1 MRVLERH
8 LTRLVIVDGT
18 NESLISFLLN
28 GRHDSTRHDST
39 RLEHNQSCLSDLEVS
54 ARITRAPALEPALVL
69 VGQAR
74 VVVVGLFSFTLP
86 LHCFSLYSSLV
97 LFSSLYFAT
106 PIHFSPPLPSRSFP
120 TSLGGSENRMLCW
133 CCLSF
138 RCRIRRDPQRP
149 KKKQQPEFNTRR
161 QEFRSSIVLRKG
173 FVWLTTANV
182 QHIEKKDQEFPAS

>member
-1 MRVLERH
+1 M
-8 LTRLVIVDGT
+8 TRLVIVDGT

-86 LHCFSLYSSLV
+86 LHCFSLYSSHV

-149 KKKQQPEFNTRR
+149 KKNNSQNSIHDDKNFDRPSSCGKASFGSLQQMSN
-161 QEFRSSIVLRKG
+161 IL
-173 FVWLTTANV
+173 
-182 QHIEKKDQEFPAS
+182 KKKTKNFQLHDSL